1 VCTAC
6 RDSLNL
12 SEAFDGTYTHRLGPT
27 PLPTNPPTA
36 AQPHDGPLLPACTIV
51 SPANKPL
58 LPSKTELTSDGLQQ
72 TYTFGDVSLI
82 LAHNVNRGL
91 HVTGAD
97 GTIYQRH
104 EIFAANADADA
115 VRARMQALSRTE
127 NTAQRF

>member
-12 SEAFDGTYTHRLGPT
+12 SEAFDGTYANRIGPT

-36 AQPHDGPLLPACTIV
+36 ARPRDGPLLPTCTIV
-51 SPANKPL
+51 SPADKPL
-58 LPSKTELTSDGLQQ
+58 MPSKTELTSDGLQQ
-72 TYTFGDVSLI
+72 TYSFGDVSFI

-97 GTIYQRH
+97 GTVYQRH
-104 EIFAANADADA
+104 EIFAGNADADA
-115 VRARMQALSRTE
+115 VHARMQALSRTAH
-127 NTAQRF
+127 TARKF